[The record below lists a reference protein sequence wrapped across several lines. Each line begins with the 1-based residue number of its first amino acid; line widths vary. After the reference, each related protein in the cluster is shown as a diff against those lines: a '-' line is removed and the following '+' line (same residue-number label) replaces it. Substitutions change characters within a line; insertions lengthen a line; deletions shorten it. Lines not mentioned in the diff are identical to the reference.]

1 MKNTGRPQ
9 PAIFSNQCLVI
20 SFVLLSFLLSACT
33 LQLSPSTEVTF
44 TPFPTSTDIPSA
56 TQPQVAT
63 AEAEPTEPAVVPPTA
78 SSAIVVTEEVQAP
91 TPPPPI
97 PLGAP
102 EFPAANPSLI
112 SPISQPATTGM
123 IKAAQQL
130 ETMLPLERDDTEL
143 AKAYLGVDDA
153 AIAASLPEPNANL
166 QVGDTAQFFV
176 NNFNINTYASINA
189 TLLGISENGYFWF
202 DETTGNSQPDAALVE
217 KTGREF
223 DQIYQNVASFFG
235 QEAQPGIDGHSRVHI
250 LNASPLT
257 LCATSAGQ
265 TTVPPCG
272 LLGYFSSQDG
282 LPKAVNANSNQK
294 EMFVM
299 NGSYF
304 GSETYLSTL
313 SHEYRHMI
321 EANYDDNDI
330 DWEVEGSAVLA
341 EDLVRDNSDALS
353 RGNSFLLQPD
363 QQLNRWSDGGT
374 GPRYGQGYLLNRF
387 IYDRL
392 GTDLYREFAQSD
404 RSGLDAVT
412 GVAES
417 AGLPFT
423 GQSVWLDFLV
433 APAIQELP
441 VVPAEYTM
449 PSGVFRPPFATVDGS
464 GYVADTT
471 VNQFAADYYELP
483 AGQNLTIEFKGD
495 SLISYLSVQPTSG
508 DYMWSARRN
517 NHSMARLTRT
527 VDLSAVDSATFEY
540 DVYRDIERGYDFA
553 YLAVSA
559 DGGTTWTPLV
569 TDGMDGLAFEDDPGN
584 AAYAER
590 FYTGEGSSWMRESVD
605 LSAWAGQEIF
615 LRFEF
620 ITDPI
625 LNFDGLAL
633 DNLAIPEIGYVD
645 DAETDSG
652 WTAEGFVRATGYLPQ
667 SWHLQLVYPQDDGV
681 RVEKI
686 AVDETGYATF
696 ELVAAD
702 GPEPPFLVV
711 AASAPV
717 TLNLASYRLDVR

>member
-1 MKNTGRPQ
+1 MKNIGRPL
-9 PAIFSNQCLVI
+9 ILI
-20 SFVLLSFLLSACT
+20 SIVLLLLTAC
-33 LQLSPSTEVTF
+33 QLDLKDPRAKPTF
-44 TPFPTSTDIPSA
+44 TPYPTSTDIPLA
-56 TQPQVAT
+56 TQPLATQSSVADSPTETAMAVAT
-63 AEAEPTEPAVVPPTA
+63 EPSEVQEPAQPV
-78 SSAIVVTEEVQAP
+78 EN
-91 TPPPPI
+91 
-97 PLGAP
+97 P
-102 EFPAANPSLI
+102 EFPEAKSPLI
-112 SPISQPATTGM
+112 APISQPATAGM
-123 IKAAQQL
+123 IETAKQL
-130 ETMLPLERDDTEL
+130 ETMLPPERDDTAL

-153 AIAASLPEPNANL
+153 AIAASLPESNATL

-176 NNFNINTYASINA
+176 NNFNINTYATVNA
-189 TLLGISENGYFWF
+189 TLLGISETGYFWF

-223 DQIYQNVASFFG
+223 DKIYQDVSSYFG
-235 QEAQPGIDGHSRVHI
+235 QEVQPGIDGHSRVHV

-257 LCATSAGQ
+257 LCATSAEQ

-282 LPKAVNANSNQK
+282 LSQAVNANSNQK

-341 EDLVRDNSDALS
+341 QDLALDDIDALN
-353 RGNSFLLQPD
+353 RANSFLLQPD

-412 GVAES
+412 GIAES

-423 GQSVWLDFLV
+423 GQDVWLDFLV
-433 APAIQELP
+433 APAIQGLP
-441 VVPAEYTM
+441 VVPDGYTM
-449 PSGVFRPPFATVDGS
+449 PSGVYRPPFETVNGS

-495 SLISYLSVQPTSG
+495 SLIPYLSVQPTSG
-508 DYMWSARRN
+508 DYMWTARRN
-517 NHSMARLTRT
+517 NHSMARLTRA

-553 YLAVSA
+553 YLAISA
-559 DGGTTWTPLV
+559 DDGATWQALV

-590 FYTGEGSSWMRESVD
+590 FYTGEGSSWMRETAD
-605 LSAWAGQEIF
+605 LSPWAGQAIL

-620 ITDPI
+620 VTDPI

-645 DAETDSG
+645 DAEIGDNNG

-667 SWHLQLVYPQDDGV
+667 NWHLQLVYPENDGV
-681 RVEKI
+681 RVEVI
-686 AVDETGYATF
+686 EVDETGGATF
-696 ELVAAD
+696 DLVAAD

-717 TLNLASYRLDVR
+717 TLKPASYRLDVR